1 MLPKLV
7 AEYDSESR
15 TPIRRAARSAAH
27 PGLRSLG
34 PGPGPR
40 VEPAPLSADPGP
52 AGAAGN
58 SCGLA
63 PARGWLPPARS
74 CPARDRWAS
83 GCQCRSTGRGLMRD
97 ASRCAV
103 SRRSESAGPGAG
115 FSHAVA
121 PWGSQAWGCFELLD
135 SLQDAASASH
145 GLDCHGRLA
154 RVGPVM
160 FLRLGGHGRLPL
172 DLLVGGVTVAVLCGL
187 RPAAAGP

>member
-1 MLPKLV
+1 M
-7 AEYDSESR
+7 
-15 TPIRRAARSAAH
+15 
-27 PGLRSLG
+27 G

-121 PWGSQAWGCFELLD
+121 PWGSQAWGCFEFKSLTHYSLGCRQCLSRPRLSRSAGPGGPGDVPAAGRSRSTPFGLIGRGGHCGCTVRPSSSAGPAPPPGRSRYSRD
-135 SLQDAASASH
+135 SDGSH
-145 GLDCHGRLA
+145 GDS
-154 RVGPVM
+154 V
-160 FLRLGGHGRLPL
+160 
-172 DLLVGGVTVAVLCGL
+172 
-187 RPAAAGP
+187 